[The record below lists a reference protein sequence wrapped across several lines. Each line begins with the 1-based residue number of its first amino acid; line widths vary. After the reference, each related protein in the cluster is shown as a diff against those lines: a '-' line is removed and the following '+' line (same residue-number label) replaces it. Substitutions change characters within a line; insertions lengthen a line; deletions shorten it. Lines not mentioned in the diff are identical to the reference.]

1 MCVCVMGACFSTYK
15 IAEYY
20 AECPH
25 ARELAHGLG
34 EEKWSMCG
42 EEGSSWPSADERG
55 GQNDYYFKK
64 CRPADVHMMTMT
76 DGGACKKIS
85 I

>member
-1 MCVCVMGACFSTYK
+1 MSSCQG
-15 IAEYY
+15 
-20 AECPH
+20 
-25 ARELAHGLG
+25 LAHGLG
-34 EEKWSMCG
+34 EEKWSMCGEEGRSMCG